1 MASSPPRMEAFG
13 AALAAAAAEAGLDAE
28 DGLPPGRGGHLLP
41 EVLAVGDAGLA
52 AAFRALLAAPAAR
65 GPDAGRV
72 FDVVGALLRAV
83 QGVAAER
90 DEMEGWALRLK
101 SELQAEASKAAIL
114 REKLAD
120 ERKGLADVTNRAGRE
135 LSHRKEGSQK
145 LRVERDGY
153 KNKCGELD
161 KKFTKQRGEMRKLEA
176 EVHALRDRL
185 NARATAA
192 PARSVREIQNSPGL
206 QERSVT
212 LRSYMEKLRGQEAEC
227 ERLRGRNAVLTK
239 AVDCL
244 KQQVKL
250 AGAAGGDGG
259 DGAADDADELVRE
272 LHAMVAADRRTG
284 EFVDDALVL
293 QRVAAIQGRLER
305 RAAEAREKLS
315 ALDQLSPSELSRTEQ
330 VLQGQLRQATGTI
343 REQQQVIEL
352 ALESLAMSA
361 APARG
366 VPARAAADVE
376 AEKALLLQ
384 AARRIDAHRQYAADM
399 LGELAQYQ

>member
-1 MASSPPRMEAFG
+1 MEAFG
-13 AALAAAAAEAGLDAE
+13 AALAAAAEAGPAADP

-52 AAFRALLAAPAAR
+52 AAFRALLASPAAR

-250 AGAAGGDGG
+250 AGAAGGDAGDGGG
-259 DGAADDADELVRE
+259 DGAADDADELVQE

-366 VPARAAADVE
+366 GPARAAADVE

>member
-1 MASSPPRMEAFG
+1 MAPSPPRMEAFG
-13 AALAAAAAEAGLDAE
+13 AALAAAAAEGLAAE
-28 DGLPPGRGGHLLP
+28 PDGLPPGRGGHLLP

-52 AAFRALLAAPAAR
+52 AAFRALLASPAAR

-135 LSHRKEGSQK
+135 LSHRREGSQK

-250 AGAAGGDGG
+250 AGAAGGDAGDGGG
-259 DGAADDADELVRE
+259 DGAADDADELVQE

-315 ALDQLSPSELSRTEQ
+315 ALDQLSPSKLSRTEQ

-361 APARG
+361 APAG
-366 VPARAAADVE
+366 VMSSAVFS
-376 AEKALLLQ
+376 
-384 AARRIDAHRQYAADM
+384 
-399 LGELAQYQ
+399 

>member
-13 AALAAAAAEAGLDAE
+13 AALAAAAEAGLDAE

-52 AAFRALLAAPAAR
+52 AAFRALLASPAAR

-250 AGAAGGDGG
+250 AGAA
-259 DGAADDADELVRE
+259 DDADELVRE

>member
-1 MASSPPRMEAFG
+1 MEAFG
-13 AALAAAAAEAGLDAE
+13 AALAAAAAEAGLAAE
-28 DGLPPGRGGHLLP
+28 PDGLPPGRGGHLLP

-250 AGAAGGDGG
+250 AGAAGGDGAGG

>member
-1 MASSPPRMEAFG
+1 MEAFG
-13 AALAAAAAEAGLDAE
+13 AALAAAAAEAGPAAGPD

-52 AAFRALLAAPAAR
+52 AAFRALLASPAAR

-135 LSHRKEGSQK
+135 LSHRREGSQK

-250 AGAAGGDGG
+250 AGAAGGDAGDGGG
-259 DGAADDADELVRE
+259 DGAADDADELVQE

-315 ALDQLSPSELSRTEQ
+315 ALDQLSPSKLSRTEQ

-366 VPARAAADVE
+366 GPARAAAHVE

-384 AARRIDAHRQYAADM
+384 AARQIDAHRQYAADM

>member
-1 MASSPPRMEAFG
+1 MV
-13 AALAAAAAEAGLDAE
+13 D
-28 DGLPPGRGGHLLP
+28 

-52 AAFRALLAAPAAR
+52 AAFRALLASPAAR

-90 DEMEGWALRLK
+90 DEMEGWALRIK

-185 NARATAA
+185 NATA
-192 PARSVREIQNSPGL
+192 EIF
-206 QERSVT
+206 R
-212 LRSYMEKLRGQEAEC
+212 KL
-227 ERLRGRNAVLTK
+227 V
-239 AVDCL
+239 
-244 KQQVKL
+244 
-250 AGAAGGDGG
+250 
-259 DGAADDADELVRE
+259 
-272 LHAMVAADRRTG
+272 H
-284 EFVDDALVL
+284 
-293 QRVAAIQGRLER
+293 LER
-305 RAAEAREKLS
+305 
-315 ALDQLSPSELSRTEQ
+315 
-330 VLQGQLRQATGTI
+330 
-343 REQQQVIEL
+343 
-352 ALESLAMSA
+352 
-361 APARG
+361 
-366 VPARAAADVE
+366 
-376 AEKALLLQ
+376 
-384 AARRIDAHRQYAADM
+384 
-399 LGELAQYQ
+399 